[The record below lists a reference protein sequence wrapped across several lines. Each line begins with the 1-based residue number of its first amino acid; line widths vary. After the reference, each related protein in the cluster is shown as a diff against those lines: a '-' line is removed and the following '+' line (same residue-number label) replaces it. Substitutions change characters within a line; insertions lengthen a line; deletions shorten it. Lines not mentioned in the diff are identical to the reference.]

1 MPKVTLTN
9 TIEKQL
15 NDLKSKYHSPKY
27 DVETSNT
34 GAVEEAARLY
44 DLEKSKP
51 TQPQQP
57 PLEEEDEI
65 QSENDSNS
73 TNTTSPQTFLGL
85 FVVFAIIG
93 IIIAWIK
100 YPNAV
105 IFNCIRGSRDRGKF
119 IPVRNEE
126 V

>member
-1 MPKVTLTN
+1 MPKVTLSN
-9 TIEKQL
+9 SIEKQL
-15 NDLKSKYHSPKY
+15 NDPKSKYHSPKY
-27 DVETSNT
+27 VVGTSHT

-44 DLEKSKP
+44 DIEKSKP

-65 QSENDSNS
+65 QSANNMSAINA
-73 TNTTSPQTFLGL
+73 TSPQTFFGL
-85 FVVFAIIG
+85 FVFFAIIG

-105 IFNCIRGSRDRGKF
+105 IFNCIRGNRDRGKF

-126 V
+126 A